1 LAVRRRVSAAGDTS
15 ALRRLLDGA
24 VDLFLPRRC
33 VECGAAGAW
42 LCPDC
47 AARLRQL
54 SGPRCRRCGRPTAEP
69 ARGCVE
75 CRGRDLAFVTAA
87 AAFSYEGPAR
97 SLVKACKFR
106 KLRSIA
112 AEMAA
117 LAGPRFAQVCAAGGE
132 RLPFSAATWVPTT
145 AGRRLERGF
154 DQAELFAQELASGA
168 GLAAAPLLARTR
180 AAGKQSALDRAGR
193 AGNVHGA
200 FVCTRPAHSGA
211 PAGAALAAGVP
222 AQRGG
227 RCGGAAPARLRTH
240 AAPAEPHAAG
250 TPTMSAA
257 SAAAPAAHTTGF
269 PRVLIIDDV
278 YTTGETLNECATALS
293 AAGYEPHVFTFA
305 RTVRGH
311 PA

>member
-1 LAVRRRVSAAGDTS
+1 MSAAAGASPGVRRLVE
-15 ALRRLLDGA
+15 GA

-42 LCPDC
+42 LCADC
-47 AARLRQL
+47 AARLREL
-54 SGPRCRRCGRPTAEP
+54 TGPRCRRCGRPTPEP

-75 CRGRDLAFVTAA
+75 CRGRDLAFVSAA

-106 KLRSIA
+106 KLRSIV

-117 LAGPRFAQVCAAGGE
+117 LAGPRFAQVCTAGGE
-132 RLPFSAATWVPTT
+132 RLPFDLVTWVPTT
-145 AGRRLERGF
+145 AGRRLDRGF
-154 DQAELFAQELASGA
+154 DQAEAFAQALTAGA
-168 GLAAAPLLARTR
+168 GLAAAPLLDRTR

-200 FVCTRPAHSGA
+200 FVCTRPAVSPA
-211 PAGAALAAGVP
+211 PWRTP
-222 AQRGG
+222 AQVPGP
-227 RCGGAAPARLRTH
+227 APSHRP
-240 AAPAEPHAAG
+240 APPHR
-250 TPTMSAA
+250 PSAPGS
-257 SAAAPAAHTTGF
+257 SAVAPPPAADTHTTRF

>member
-1 LAVRRRVSAAGDTS
+1 M
-15 ALRRLLDGA
+15 
-24 VDLFLPRRC
+24 
-33 VECGAAGAW
+33 
-42 LCPDC
+42 
-47 AARLRQL
+47 
-54 SGPRCRRCGRPTAEP
+54 
-69 ARGCVE
+69 E

-117 LAGPRFAQVCAAGGE
+117 LAGPRFAQVCDAGGE

-200 FVCTRPAHSGA
+200 VVCTQPVGS
-211 PAGAALAAGVP
+211 P
-222 AQRGG
+222 
-227 RCGGAAPARLRTH
+227 
-240 AAPAEPHAAG
+240 
-250 TPTMSAA
+250 
-257 SAAAPAAHTTGF
+257 PAADTHTTRF